1 MNPEEMTQEQAFQA
15 SQATQA
21 TQATRA
27 NNSIE
32 EIKTLRQIIVA
43 LKRNNMHLNYDVEK
57 TRQWAISADRELDV
71 LKGENS
77 ALQERVT
84 VLTDDNT
91 VLTRRVTTLTSEIQL
106 LKEQN
111 ASLHDILNGL

>member
-1 MNPEEMTQEQAFQA
+1 MNPEEMTQEQATQA
-15 SQATQA
+15 FQATQA
-21 TQATRA
+21 TQA

-71 LKGENS
+71 LKRENS

-84 VLTDDNT
+84 VLTNDNT